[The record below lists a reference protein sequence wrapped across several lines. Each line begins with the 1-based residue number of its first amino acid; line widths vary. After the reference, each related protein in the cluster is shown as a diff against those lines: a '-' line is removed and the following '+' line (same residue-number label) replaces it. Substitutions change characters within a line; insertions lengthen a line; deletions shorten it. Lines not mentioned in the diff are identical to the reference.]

1 MELCFSNLFFGKT
14 MINIKKGLDLPIS
27 GKPENVVNAANN
39 VVKHVAILGSDF
51 HGLKPSMQVEVGDA
65 VDKGQVLFTDKKN
78 PGVCYTA
85 PVPGKVVAIN
95 RGEKRVFQSLVIE
108 LDSTIVGCRKFN
120 AYPNEE
126 LSTLGRETVAKQL
139 IESGA
144 WVAFKTRPY
153 SKTPAVDAV
162 PEHIFVTAMDTNP
175 LAGDPKVVI
184 SSHAKD
190 FCDGLDVISNLTGG
204 NVYVCKNE
212 NSLPTEY
219 HSTRIQERTFTGK
232 HPAGLA
238 GTHIHFVSRAS
249 EEHVMWSIGYQEVI
263 AIGHLF
269 RTGEI
274 YNERIISLAGPNVIN
289 PRLVRTIQGACIS
302 ELTANELSGTNYRV
316 ISGSVFNGNTAE
328 GAFDY
333 LGRFHQQVSVIPE
346 GNKREFLGW
355 LMPGAKKHSV
365 TRTMLSCLFPPRDFE
380 INTAVNGGS
389 RAMVPIS
396 SYERVMPLDI
406 IPSMLLRAIEIGDT
420 DAAKLLGC
428 LELDEEDLALCTYVC
443 PGKTEY
449 GRLLRK
455 CLTKI
460 ELEG

>member
-1 MELCFSNLFFGKT
+1 

-27 GKPENVVNAANN
+27 GKPENVVNASNN
-39 VVKHVAILGSDF
+39 AVKHVAILGTDF
-51 HGLKPSMQVEVGDA
+51 PGLKPSMLVEVGDV
-65 VDKGQVLFTDKKN
+65 VDKGQTLFTDKKN
-78 PGVCYTA
+78 PGVGYTA

-95 RGEKRVFQSLVIE
+95 RGEKRAFQSLVIE
-108 LDSTIVGCRKFN
+108 MDSAIVGSRKFN
-120 AYPNEE
+120 AYPNEDLCT
-126 LSTLGRETVAKQL
+126 LSRDEVVKQL
-139 IESGA
+139 VDSGA
-144 WVAFKTRPY
+144 WTAFRTRPY
-153 SKTPAVDAV
+153 SKTPAVDSA

-190 FCDGLDVISNLTGG
+190 FCDGLDVISTLTGG
-204 NVYVCKNE
+204 NVYVCKGE
-212 NSLPTEY
+212 ASLPTDY
-219 HSTRIQERTFTGK
+219 KSKNIQERIFVGK

-238 GTHIHFVSRAS
+238 GTHIHFIHRAS

-269 RTGEI
+269 RTGDI
-274 YNERIISLAGPNVIN
+274 YSERVISLAGPNVIK
-289 PRLVRTIQGACIS
+289 PRLIRTIQGACVS
-302 ELTANELSGTNYRV
+302 EITANELSGSNYRV
-316 ISGSVFNGNTAE
+316 ISGSVLNGNTAA

-333 LGRFHQQVSVIPE
+333 LGRFHLQVSVIPE

-355 LMPGAKKHSV
+355 IMPGAKKHSV
-365 TRTMLSCLFPPRDFE
+365 TRTVLSAFLPPRDYD

-389 RAMVPIS
+389 RAMVPIG
-396 SYERVMPLDI
+396 SYEKIMPLDI
-406 IPSMLLRAIEIGDT
+406 IPAMLLRAIEIGDT

-428 LELDEEDLALCTYVC
+428 MELDEEDIALCTYVC